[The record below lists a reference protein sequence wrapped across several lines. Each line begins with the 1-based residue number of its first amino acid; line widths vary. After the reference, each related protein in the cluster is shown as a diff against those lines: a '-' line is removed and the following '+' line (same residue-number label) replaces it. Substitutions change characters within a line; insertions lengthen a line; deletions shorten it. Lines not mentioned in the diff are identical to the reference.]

1 MARKSSDNLGSS
13 NASKS
18 DLVSLSGSLTLVEK
32 SIDLKLDLPKF
43 VPVQNTGQQRYAT
56 YSAPDLSWQSHNI
69 GEFELSPSSGFLTF
83 NINEIQHLSHEE
95 DVLIKGIELTKL

>member
-1 MARKSSDNLGSS
+1 MARKYSGNLGSG

-18 DLVSLSGSLTLVEK
+18 DLVSLRGSLTLVEK

-56 YSAPDLSWQSHNI
+56 YTAPELTWQSHNI
-69 GEFELSPSSGFLTF
+69 GEFELSPDSGFLTF
-83 NINEIQHLSHEE
+83 NIKEMQQLRSDE
-95 DVLIKGIELTKL
+95 DVFIKGIELTKL